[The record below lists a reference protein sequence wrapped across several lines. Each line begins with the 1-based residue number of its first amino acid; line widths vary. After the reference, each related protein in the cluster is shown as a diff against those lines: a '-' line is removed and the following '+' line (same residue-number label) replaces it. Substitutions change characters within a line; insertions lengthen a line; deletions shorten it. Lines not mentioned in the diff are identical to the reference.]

1 MAIES
6 KLSQFLNKKHW
17 IIIVLFSIMCVYL
30 VGSIVAVEVVDLS
43 NFTNAQTFNI
53 ACEIITMFVGLMIV
67 LSIVPTY
74 KRQTGYIRIFITLI
88 FFLSTT
94 CAFDLF
100 QALVD
105 GKGELL
111 VLNKIVTVITFIC
124 EANVMFFFWMYAN
137 MVLKSKGKLMDIL
150 NFIAAGLMLVFAI
163 LPVVNVFVPFY
174 FGFDSNASY
183 YRVKTMWDIF
193 ARSYHIYIAAS
204 TLVAIILSKEKIKT
218 KLIISGFIT
227 LPILTLFMREME
239 KGTAIE
245 YAAMMIS
252 VILIYASLFAGNER
266 ELYSTNKEL
275 GLATNIQKH
284 MLPSIFPAF
293 PERQEFDIYALMDP
307 AKEVGGDFYDFFL
320 IDDTHLGLVMA
331 DVSDKGVP
339 AALFMMASK
348 IMVQNFALMGYS
360 PKEVLTRVN
369 KQICMNNQDE
379 MFVTVWFGILDLET
393 GIITA
398 SNGGHENPILKSPD
412 GHFEVLEDKHNLVV
426 GFFANTPYS
435 EYQIQLEKGSK
446 LFLYTD
452 GVPEAR
458 NAGEQFGMDRT
469 LKTLQK
475 YEDLNPTDLC
485 KGVVSDVMKY
495 IGDYPQ
501 FDDITMLCVEYRG
514 YENRV
519 NRVDIPADKDNVSIG
534 ITPIVKFLKDLG
546 VEHKLVYKIELALEE
561 VLVNIA
567 SYAYDSEPGDIHIEY
582 ELLDSPRMI
591 KIQIIDSGKEF
602 NPLAHEDPDISL
614 PIEEREVGG
623 LGLFIVKNTM
633 DEVKYDRRDNK
644 NILTIKKKI

>member
-17 IIIVLFSIMCVYL
+17 VIIVLFSIMCLYL
-30 VGSIVAVEVVDLS
+30 VGSIVAIEVVDIS

-53 ACEIITMFVGLMIV
+53 ACEVITMFVGLMIV

-74 KRQTGYIRIFITLI
+74 KRQTGYIRIFVTLI

-94 CAFDLF
+94 CAYDLF

-105 GKGELL
+105 GKPELL
-111 VLNKIVTVITFIC
+111 VLNKIVTVVAFIC

-137 MVLKSKGKLMDIL
+137 MVLKSKGKLTDIL
-150 NFIAAGLMLVFAI
+150 NYIAAGLMFVFTI

-183 YRVKTMWDIF
+183 YRVDTMWDIF

-204 TLVAIILSKEKIKT
+204 TLVAILLSKEKIKT
-218 KLIISGFIT
+218 KLIISGFIA

-252 VILIYASLFAGNER
+252 VVLIYASLFAGNER

-379 MFVTVWFGILDLET
+379 MFVTIWFGILDLET

-398 SNGGHENPILKSPD
+398 SNGGHEKPILKSPD
-412 GHFEVLEDKHNLVV
+412 GHFEVFEDKHNLVV

-475 YEDLNPTDLC
+475 YENLNPTDLC

-519 NRVDIPADKDNVSIG
+519 NRIEIPADKDNVSIG
-534 ITPIVKFLKDLG
+534 ITPIVKFLEDLG
-546 VEHKLVYKIELALEE
+546 VEHKVVYKIELALEE

-567 SYAYDSEPGDIHIEY
+567 SYAYDSEPGDIRIEY

-614 PIEEREVGG
+614 SVEEREVGG

>member
-17 IIIVLFSIMCVYL
+17 VIIVLFSIMCVYL
-30 VGSIVAVEVVDLS
+30 VGSIVAVEVVDIS

-53 ACEIITMFVGLMIV
+53 ACEVITMFVGLMIV

-74 KRQTGYIRIFITLI
+74 KRQTGYIRIFVTLI

-94 CAFDLF
+94 CAYDLF

-105 GKGELL
+105 GKPELL
-111 VLNKIVTVITFIC
+111 VLNKIITVVAFIC

-137 MVLKSKGKLMDIL
+137 MVLKSKGKITDIL
-150 NFIAAGLMLVFAI
+150 NYIAAGLMFVFAI

-183 YRVKTMWDIF
+183 YRVDTMWDIF

-204 TLVAIILSKEKIKT
+204 TLVAILLSKEKIKT
-218 KLIISGFIT
+218 KLIISGFIA

-252 VILIYASLFAGNER
+252 VVLIYASLFAGNER

-293 PERQEFDIYALMDP
+293 PERQEFDIYASMDP

-379 MFVTVWFGILDLET
+379 MFVTIWFGILDLET

-398 SNGGHENPILKSPD
+398 SNGGHEKPILKSPD
-412 GHFEVLEDKHNLVV
+412 GHFEVFEDKHNLVV

-519 NRVDIPADKDNVSIG
+519 NRIEIPADKDNVSLG
-534 ITPIVKFLKDLG
+534 ITPIVKFLEDLG
-546 VEHKLVYKIELALEE
+546 VEHKVVYKIELALEE

-567 SYAYDSEPGDIHIEY
+567 SYAYDSEPGDIRIEY

-614 PIEEREVGG
+614 SVEEREVGG